1 MLQPEAHQEQIES
14 YIKMSK
20 RDGDYAG
27 RVICIGLNE
36 RHDWI
41 ALHEI
46 ADWLEM
52 NAGVIAH
59 SYDISSSISVDQ
71 LDHYD
76 MSTRPK
82 KGDALKALRK
92 HKDVICVIA
101 LHLFGI
107 DGDFTKESDKHYC
120 YTEENHKLFD
130 LCMRRGIPLLVWGD
144 QPVRKNDKLPKGVE
158 CHDVGTSSMYTAK
171 PKVNGTVGLVYPI
184 YLYEKAAK

>member
-82 KGDALKALRK
+82 KGGRSQGAPQAQG
-92 HKDVICVIA
+92 C
-101 LHLFGI
+101 HLC
-107 DGDFTKESDKHYC
+107 DC
-120 YTEENHKLFD
+120 
-130 LCMRRGIPLLVWGD
+130 PA
-144 QPVRKNDKLPKGVE
+144 PVRD
-158 CHDVGTSSMYTAK
+158 
-171 PKVNGTVGLVYPI
+171 
-184 YLYEKAAK
+184 